1 MSPLQVPEKGL
12 APVLELPQVDFLL
25 TVRKV
30 GLQTL
35 SILEAEKLLSDI
47 LTMIRLHTMKSDY
60 QVTARVQFD
69 GVMTLTN
76 A

>member
-1 MSPLQVPEKGL
+1 MAVL
-12 APVLELPQVDFLL
+12 ALELPQVDFLL

-35 SILEAEKLLSDI
+35 SIREAEKLLGDI
-47 LTMIRLHTMKSDY
+47 LITTRYRIMKSEF
-60 QVTARVQFD
+60 QVEARMRFD
-69 GVMTLTN
+69 GVMTSIN